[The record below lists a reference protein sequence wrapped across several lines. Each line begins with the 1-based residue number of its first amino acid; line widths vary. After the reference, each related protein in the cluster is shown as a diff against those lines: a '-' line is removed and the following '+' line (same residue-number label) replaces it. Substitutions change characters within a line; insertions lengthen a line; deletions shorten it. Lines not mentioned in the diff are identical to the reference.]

1 MFLRIQ
7 KGNKRIKTFQY
18 TIGEETITGLAGE
31 LLCKM
36 MDFDWDMFVY
46 EYGYYLHTQDEKTL
60 VRIEQQ
66 FAELSAPIQ
75 RMFDGI
81 FPPNWHSLK
90 ELESVSDVLLL
101 IKRKIST
108 NEASYDYFHFVLTN
122 FYGYKPPVFPI
133 QEHEIS
139 FLGYLKPLIDK
150 YCPIKYCEEKY
161 KALIDEINGV
171 TNTITLEQLLLDL
184 RDLLKEESAKRTE
197 YSFVK
202 TDRPAYR
209 VFEYDC
215 KKICGLIEWY
225 CFHYVDGNG
234 SYYYN
239 YDPEE
244 LYEKDLTFAADKA
257 ELVRLNRETNFALIQ
272 RLCEEEEVPYK
283 SFFIDLLYSYNQK
296 NPSNKY
302 YLENAFD
309 LICHAILFCYESSM
323 RPIAQCKYCRKYF
336 PREENSQEV
345 CRNCKDLTGNKK
357 NARIKEIFGVDL
369 YGVINNIYRRLCYGK
384 DGKLSYDKYNIRE
397 DPLSDDMLL
406 TPAQSETLVTA
417 LKEVKNLLSQDV
429 YTAYE
434 RYLGYQDDAMKQM
447 FVEFVVDW
455 VKEID
460 RYYTLD
466 TIKSLILAS
475 KAEAERQ
482 HLTNPI
488 LHMKQIRLNIVHIE
502 EEPLDIELVP
512 AK

>member
-18 TIGEETITGLAGE
+18 TIGEETVTGLAGE
-31 LLCKM
+31 LLCEM
-36 MDFDWDMFVY
+36 LDFDWDMFVY

-60 VRIEQQ
+60 IRIEQQ
-66 FAELSAPIQ
+66 FTEVSSPI
-75 RMFDGI
+75 RKMFDGI
-81 FPPNWHSLK
+81 FPPNAYSLK
-90 ELESVSDVLLL
+90 ELELVSDVLLL
-101 IKRKIST
+101 LKRKISS

-139 FLGYLKPLIDK
+139 ILGYLKPLIDK

-161 KALIDEINGV
+161 KALIDEINSV
-171 TNTITLEQLLLDL
+171 TNTIALEQLLLDL

-197 YSFVK
+197 YNFVR

-215 KKICGLIEWY
+215 KKICSLIEWY
-225 CFHYVDGNG
+225 CFNYVDGDG

-244 LYEKDLTFAADKA
+244 LFEENATLVADKA
-257 ELVRLNRETNFALIQ
+257 ELARLNKATNFALIQ
-272 RLCEEEEVPYK
+272 RLCEEEDVPYK
-283 SFFIDLLYSYNQK
+283 SFFIDLLYSYNQR
-296 NPSNKY
+296 NPSNKF

-309 LICHAILFCYESSM
+309 LICQAILFCYESSM

-345 CRNCKDLTGNKK
+345 CRNCRNLTGNKK

-369 YGVINNIYRRLCYGK
+369 YGVVNNIYRRLCYGK

-397 DPLSDDMLL
+397 DSLSADRLL
-406 TPAQSETLVTA
+406 SPEQSAALVTA
-417 LKEVKNLLSQDV
+417 LIDIKNTLSKDV

-434 RYLGYQDDAMKQM
+434 RYLGYQDDSMKEM
-447 FVEFVVDW
+447 FIEFVVAW
-455 VKEID
+455 VREID
-460 RYYTLD
+460 HYYTLD
-466 TIKSLILAS
+466 TIKSLILAA
-475 KAEAERQ
+475 KAEAE
-482 HLTNPI
+482 HLHLPNPV
-488 LHMKQIRLNIVHIE
+488 LHINQIRLNIVHIE